1 MSNDTTVK
9 SEASVVL
16 DIKALAQRIR
26 DVDIFPGMT
35 FAGEFSVISNDMRS
49 VTSDLASHNR
59 QWAHQ
64 LESIA
69 EDMAE
74 CGCAGD
80 HWDRGD
86 SRDAVISDLEELLRR
101 MSTKSTP
108 ANGRGTHDDN
118 RR

>member
-26 DVDIFPGMT
+26 DLDIFPGMT

-86 SRDAVISDLEELLRR
+86 SRDAVNQRLGR
-101 MSTKSTP
+101 TATP
-108 ANGRGTHDDN
+108 HVNQEHTSKRQRN
-118 RR
+118 S